1 MQVFAV
7 RRSQVKRS
15 FVFGAVVASGLV
27 LATVLIGPGSSSE
40 LFGQGKK
47 PAIKPPSVA
56 AMRALELREKKARE
70 QFLRDTAQLAKDYEE
85 AGLLEKAKDLLKT
98 VQRVDSSIAGVKE
111 KLDTIEETILSANP
125 YEFSIDSAKGWGE
138 PVARVEQ
145 GKKFRV
151 AAKGSYKFVV
161 QETVGPTGFPSD
173 DPLRQMTKGIP
184 SGALM
189 AIVIPLND
197 RGKPGK
203 PGQPIE
209 IGDGKEITPKESGLL
224 LIGVNAPAGNKNQ
237 GNIDIQLSGY
247 LAPPK

>member
-1 MQVFAV
+1 M
-7 RRSQVKRS
+7 KRP
-15 FVFGAVVASGLV
+15 FVFGGVVASVLV
-27 LATVLIGPGSSSE
+27 IAAVLVGPSSGTE
-40 LFGQGKK
+40 LFGQSKK
-47 PAIKPPSVA
+47 TTAKKPPSVA
-56 AMRALELREKKARE
+56 AMRALELREAKARE
-70 QFLRDTAQLAKDYEE
+70 QFLRDTAQLARDYEE

-125 YEFSIDSAKGWGE
+125 YEFAVDSAKGWGE

-151 AAKGSYKFVV
+151 AANGSYKFVV

-224 LIGVNAPAGNKNQ
+224 FIGVNAPAGNKNQ

-247 LAPPK
+247 VAPPQ

>member
-1 MQVFAV
+1 M
-7 RRSQVKRS
+7 KRS
-15 FVFGAVVASGLV
+15 FVFGGVVASGLV

>member
-1 MQVFAV
+1 M
-7 RRSQVKRS
+7 KRS
-15 FVFGAVVASGLV
+15 FVFGGVVASGLV
-27 LATVLIGPGSSSE
+27 LATVLLGPGSSSE

-125 YEFSIDSAKGWGE
+125 YELSIDSAKGWGE
-138 PVARVEQ
+138 PIARVEQ

>member
-1 MQVFAV
+1 M
-7 RRSQVKRS
+7 KRS

>member
-1 MQVFAV
+1 M
-7 RRSQVKRS
+7 KRP
-15 FVFGAVVASGLV
+15 FIFGGVVASVLV
-27 LATVLIGPGSSSE
+27 IAAVLVGPSSDSE
-40 LFGQGKK
+40 LFGQSKK
-47 PAIKPPSVA
+47 TTAKKPPSVA
-56 AMRALELREKKARE
+56 AMRALELREAKARE
-70 QFLRDTAQLAKDYEE
+70 QFLRDTAQLARDYEE

-125 YEFSIDSAKGWGE
+125 YEFSVDSAKGWGE

-197 RGKPGK
+197 RGKPG
-203 PGQPIE
+203 QPIE
-209 IGDGKEITPKESGLL
+209 VGEGKEITPKESGLL
-224 LIGVNAPAGNKNQ
+224 FIGVNAPAGNKNL

-247 LAPPK
+247 VAPPQ